1 MLSCVCRPVTGTHF
15 IKPPSMGAPQERQ
28 HVVTSEPKIGMAKTM
43 IVKQKVVHNKC
54 LFNNFFL
61 IMSFYVSFLI

>member
-1 MLSCVCRPVTGTHF
+1 MLSCVCRPVAGTNF

-43 IVKQKVVHNKC
+43 MIVKQKVAHNKC
-54 LFNNFFL
+54 LF
-61 IMSFYVSFLI
+61 SFHNYEFQCFSL